1 MGTLAY
7 KQNEIAQ
14 LFAWR
19 FGRQEG
25 ALRRPIFVALAALV
39 ALIGFWVWWHY
50 RVPAGVEP
58 MGEQSER
65 MALIGLWT
73 GVVALLTSII
83 GLVTRIVEL
92 AKAGR

>member
-1 MGTLAY
+1 M
-7 KQNEIAQ
+7 
-14 LFAWR
+14 
-19 FGRQEG
+19 
-25 ALRRPIFVALAALV
+25 RRPLFIVLAILV
-39 ALIGFWVWWHY
+39 AVIGFWVWWHY

-73 GVVALLTSII
+73 GVVALLTSIV